1 MRAGLPVLASVNAG
15 NEIIQ
20 MINKNGVG
28 HASASENNEIV
39 ADLVEKLADGD
50 VAAMSQNA
58 QALFARRFA
67 VDLATRKLLQ
77 GIS

>member
-1 MRAGLPVLASVNAG
+1 MALDTLA
-15 NEIIQ
+15 
-20 MINKNGVG
+20 
-28 HASASENNEIV
+28 ASENNEFV

-58 QALFARRFA
+58 QALFAKRFA